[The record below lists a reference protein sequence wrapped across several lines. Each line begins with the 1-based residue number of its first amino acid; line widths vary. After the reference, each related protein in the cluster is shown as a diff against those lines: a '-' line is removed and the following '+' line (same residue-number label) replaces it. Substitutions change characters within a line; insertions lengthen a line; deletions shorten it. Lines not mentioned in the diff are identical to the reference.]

1 MNCNE
6 IWNGFKNHNFTF
18 FSGVP
23 DSTFKAWMTYLD
35 ENNGKGL
42 NNIIACNE
50 CEAVAIASGYHL
62 ATKNI
67 GVVYMQNSGF
77 GKTINP
83 ITSLADS
90 EVYSIPMLLM
100 IGWRGE
106 PGKKDEPQH
115 KKMGRVTLPLLEAL
129 EIPYSFLPETISE
142 FELLLQKISIFFKE
156 NKKPYALI
164 VKKKVIEPFSS
175 SKRKETIYEM
185 TREEA
190 LKIIIDS
197 FNGDEIIVSTTGKT
211 SRELFELR
219 IARGEN
225 PRDFYTVGSMG
236 CTSSIALGIA
246 LNSKKKII
254 VIDGDGAL
262 IMQLG
267 ALTTIGHYHPENLY
281 HILID
286 NNAHEST
293 GGQPT
298 VSDTVNFK
306 EISLGSGYKSVYIAN
321 SREDLKIALGKMFD
335 AKKKEEKGPSMLI
348 IKVKKGSREDLGR
361 PTTTPIQNKEF
372 FMNSLQK

>member
-1 MNCNE
+1 MNCSE
-6 IWNGFKNHNFTF
+6 IWNIFKNNNYRFFT
-18 FSGVP
+18 GVP
-23 DSTFKAWMTYLD
+23 DSTFKAWMSFLD
-35 ENNGKGL
+35 ENHGNGL
-42 NNIIACNE
+42 DNIISSNE

-106 PGKKDEPQH
+106 PGKKDQPQH
-115 KKMGRVTLPLLEAL
+115 KKMGKVMIPLLQAL
-129 EIPYSFLPETISE
+129 EIPYSFFPETSSE
-142 FELLLQKISIFFKE
+142 FEQLLQKISIFFKE

-164 VKKKVIEPFSS
+164 VKKNIIEPFTS
-175 SKRKETIYEM
+175 SKTEQSNLKL
-185 TREEA
+185 TREDA
-190 LKIIIDS
+190 LKIIINS

-246 LNSKKKII
+246 LNSKKKIV

-267 ALTTIGHYHPENLY
+267 ALTTIGHYQPENFY

-306 EISLGSGYKSVYIAN
+306 KICFGSGYKSVYLAN
-321 SREDLKIALGKMFD
+321 NREDLKVALDKMF
-335 AKKKEEKGPSMLI
+335 KEEGKGPSMLI
-348 IKVKKGSREDLGR
+348 ISVKKGSREDLGR

-372 FMNSLQK
+372 FMKSLRK

>member
-6 IWNGFKNHNFTF
+6 IWNGFKNFNFTF
-18 FSGVP
+18 FAGVP

-35 ENNGKGL
+35 ENNGNGL

-62 ATKNI
+62 ATNNI

-115 KKMGRVTLPLLEAL
+115 KKMGRVTIPLLEAL
-129 EIPYSFLPETISE
+129 EIPYSFLPETAPE
-142 FELLLQKISIFFKE
+142 FDQLLLKISNFFKE

-164 VKKKVIEPFSS
+164 VKKNLIEPFTS

-190 LKIIIDS
+190 LKIIINS

-246 LNSKKKII
+246 LNSKKKTI

-281 HILID
+281 HILVD

-306 EISLGSGYKSVYIAN
+306 EICLGSGYKSVYLASN
-321 SREDLKIALGKMFD
+321 RDDLKIALEKMFNE
-335 AKKKEEKGPSMLI
+335 KEKEGKGPSMLI

>member
-1 MNCNE
+1 MNCDE
-6 IWNGFKNHNFTF
+6 IWSGFQKYNFKF
-18 FSGVP
+18 FTGVP

-35 ENNGKGL
+35 ENNGNDL
-42 NNIIACNE
+42 RNVIACNE

-62 ATKNI
+62 ATSKI

-77 GKTINP
+77 GKTVNP

-90 EVYSIPMLLM
+90 DVYSIPMLLM

-115 KKMGRVTLPLLEAL
+115 KKMGRVMIPLLKAL
-129 EIPYSFLPETISE
+129 EIPYSFLPEEKSE
-142 FELLLQKISIFFKE
+142 FEQLLIEIAAFFEE

-164 VKKKVIEPFSS
+164 VRKNIIEPYTK
-175 SKRKETIYEM
+175 SKKNEQDYKM

-190 LKIIIDS
+190 IKIIIES
-197 FNGDEIIVSTTGKT
+197 LKGDEIIVSTTGKT
-211 SRELFELR
+211 SRELFETR

-236 CTSSIALGIA
+236 CSSSIALGIA
-246 LNSKKKII
+246 MNSNKKTV
-254 VIDGDGAL
+254 VIDGDGAV

-267 ALTTIGHYHPENLY
+267 ALTTIGHYHPENFY

-286 NNAHEST
+286 NNSHEST

-306 EISLGSGYKSVYIAN
+306 EICLGSGYRAIYMADN
-321 SREDLKIALGKMFD
+321 HENLKKALSEMFS
-335 AKKKEEKGPSMLI
+335 EEVIGPSMLI
-348 IKVKKGSREDLGR
+348 IKVKKGARDDLGR

-372 FMNSLQK
+372 FMNFLQK

>member
-1 MNCNE
+1 
-6 IWNGFKNHNFTF
+6 K
-18 FSGVP
+18 
-23 DSTFKAWMTYLD
+23 
-35 ENNGKGL
+35 
-42 NNIIACNE
+42 NII
-50 CEAVAIASGYHL
+50 EA
-62 ATKNI
+62 
-67 GVVYMQNSGF
+67 F
-77 GKTINP
+77 
-83 ITSLADS
+83 TSS
-90 EVYSIPMLLM
+90 
-100 IGWRGE
+100 
-106 PGKKDEPQH
+106 
-115 KKMGRVTLPLLEAL
+115 
-129 EIPYSFLPETISE
+129 
-142 FELLLQKISIFFKE
+142 
-156 NKKPYALI
+156 
-164 VKKKVIEPFSS
+164 KKK
-175 SKRKETIYEM
+175 ETVYEM

-190 LKIIIDS
+190 LKIIINS

-246 LNSKKKII
+246 LNSNKKTV

-306 EISLGSGYKSVYIAN
+306 EICLGSGYKSVYLAN
-321 SREDLKIALGKMFD
+321 NREDLKIVLEKMF
-335 AKKKEEKGPSMLI
+335 KEEGKGPSMLI
-348 IKVKKGSREDLGR
+348 ISVKKGSRDDLGR

-372 FMNSLQK
+372 FMKSLRK

>member
-1 MNCNE
+1 MNCSE
-6 IWNGFKNHNFTF
+6 IWNIFKKYNYRFFT
-18 FSGVP
+18 GVP
-23 DSTFKAWMTYLD
+23 DSTFKAWMSFLD
-35 ENNGKGL
+35 ENHGNGL
-42 NNIIACNE
+42 ENIISSNE
-50 CEAVAIASGYHL
+50 CEAVAIATGYHL
-62 ATKNI
+62 ATNNI

-77 GKTINP
+77 GKTVNP
-83 ITSLADS
+83 ITSLADA

-115 KKMGRVTLPLLEAL
+115 KKMGRVTIPLLEAL
-129 EIPYSFLPETISE
+129 EIPYSFFPETVSE
-142 FELLLQKISIFFKE
+142 FEQLLQKIAIFFKE

-164 VKKKVIEPFSS
+164 VKKNTIEPFTS
-175 SKRKETIYEM
+175 SKKRETTYEM

-190 LKIIIDS
+190 LKIIIES
-197 FNGDEIIVSTTGKT
+197 FKGDEIIVSTTGKT

-219 IARGEN
+219 VARGEK

-246 LNSKKKII
+246 LNSKKKTI

-267 ALTTIGHYHPENLY
+267 ALTTIGHYNPENFY

-306 EISLGSGYKSVYIAN
+306 KICLGSGYKSVYRADN
-321 SREDLKIALGKMFD
+321 RDNLKNELGKLFQ
-335 AKKKEEKGPSMLI
+335 EKGPSMLI
-348 IKVKKGSREDLGR
+348 IEVKKGSREDLGR
-361 PTTTPIQNKEF
+361 PTTTAIQNKEY
-372 FMNSLQK
+372 FMKFLQK

>member
-1 MNCNE
+1 
-6 IWNGFKNHNFTF
+6 
-18 FSGVP
+18 
-23 DSTFKAWMTYLD
+23 
-35 ENNGKGL
+35 
-42 NNIIACNE
+42 
-50 CEAVAIASGYHL
+50 
-62 ATKNI
+62 
-67 GVVYMQNSGF
+67 MQNSGF

-115 KKMGRVTLPLLEAL
+115 KKMGRVTIPLLEAL
-129 EIPYSFLPETISE
+129 EIPYSFFPETVSE
-142 FELLLQKISIFFKE
+142 FEQLLQKIAIFFKE
-156 NKKPYALI
+156 NKKPYA
-164 VKKKVIEPFSS
+164 EPFSS
-175 SKRKETIYEM
+175 SKKKESTYEM

-190 LKIIIDS
+190 LKIIIES
-197 FNGDEIIVSTTGKT
+197 FKGDEIIVSTTGKT

-219 IARGEN
+219 VARGEKT
-225 PRDFYTVGSMG
+225 RDFYTVGSMG

-246 LNSKKKII
+246 LNSKKKTI

-267 ALTTIGHYHPENLY
+267 ALTTIGHYNPENFY

-306 EISLGSGYKSVYIAN
+306 KICLGSGYKSVYRADN
-321 SREDLKIALGKMFD
+321 RDNLKNELEKLFQ
-335 AKKKEEKGPSMLI
+335 EKGPSMLI
-348 IKVKKGSREDLGR
+348 IEVKKGSREDLGR
-361 PTTTPIQNKEF
+361 PTTTAIQNKEY
-372 FMNSLQK
+372 FMKFLQK

>member
-1 MNCNE
+1 LNCSE
-6 IWNGFKNHNFTF
+6 IWNIFKKNNYKFFT
-18 FSGVP
+18 GVP
-23 DSTFKAWMTYLD
+23 DSTFKAWMSFLD
-35 ENNGKGL
+35 DNHGNGL
-42 NNIIACNE
+42 DNIISSNE

-62 ATKNI
+62 ATNNV

-115 KKMGRVTLPLLEAL
+115 KKMGRVMIPLLEAL
-129 EIPYSFLPETISE
+129 EIPYSFLPETTSE
-142 FELLLQKISIFFKE
+142 FEQLLQKISIFFKE

-164 VKKKVIEPFSS
+164 VKKNIIEPFTS
-175 SKRKETIYEM
+175 SKRKIVSYVL

-219 IARGEN
+219 IARGEK

-246 LNSKKKII
+246 LNSKKKTV

-298 VSDTVNFK
+298 VSDSVNFK
-306 EISLGSGYKSVYIAN
+306 EICIGSGYNLVYHAFN
-321 SREDLKIALGKMFD
+321 RDDLKIALKNMF
-335 AKKKEEKGPSMLI
+335 KEEGKGPMMLI

-372 FMNSLQK
+372 FMKSLRK

>member
-6 IWNGFKNHNFTF
+6 IWNGFKKHNFSF
-18 FSGVP
+18 FTGVP

-35 ENNGKGL
+35 ENNGNELK
-42 NNIIACNE
+42 NIIACNE

-62 ATKNI
+62 ATKNV

-77 GKTINP
+77 GKTVNP
-83 ITSLADS
+83 ITSLADF
-90 EVYSIPMLLM
+90 EVYSIPILLM

-115 KKMGRVTLPLLEAL
+115 KKMGRVMIPILEAL
-129 EIPYSFLPETISE
+129 EIPYSYLPETLSE
-142 FELLLQKISIFFKE
+142 FEQVLQKISIFFKD

-164 VKKKVIEPFSS
+164 VKKNIIEPFTST
-175 SKRKETIYEM
+175 KRKEITYEM

-190 LKIIIDS
+190 LKTIIES
-197 FNGDEIIVSTTGKT
+197 FTGDEVIVSTTGKT
-211 SRELFELR
+211 SREIFELR

-246 LNSKKKII
+246 LNSKKKT
-254 VIDGDGAL
+254 VVLDGDGAL

-267 ALTTIGHYHPENLY
+267 ALTTIGHYHPENFF

-298 VSDTVNFK
+298 VSDTINFK
-306 EISLGSGYKSVYIAN
+306 EICLGSGYTSVYQAN
-321 SREDLKIALGKMFD
+321 NKEELKIALNKMF
-335 AKKKEEKGPSMLI
+335 KEDGKGPSMLI
-348 IKVKKGSREDLGR
+348 IKVKKGSRDDLGR
-361 PTTTPIQNKEF
+361 PTTTPIQNKDY
-372 FMNSLQK
+372 FMKFLQD

>member
-6 IWNGFKNHNFTF
+6 IWNGFKKHNFSF
-18 FSGVP
+18 FTGVP
-23 DSTFKAWMTYLD
+23 DSTFKDWMTYLD

-42 NNIIACNE
+42 KNIIACNE

-62 ATKNI
+62 ATENI

-115 KKMGRVTLPLLEAL
+115 KKMGRVMIPLLEVL
-129 EIPYSFLPETISE
+129 EIPYSFLPENALE
-142 FELLLQKISIFFKE
+142 FEQLLQIISLFFE
-156 NKKPYALI
+156 DNKKPYALI
-164 VKKKVIEPFSS
+164 VKNNRIEPFTST
-175 SKRKETIYEM
+175 KRKEISYEM

-190 LKIIIDS
+190 LKTIIDS
-197 FNGDEIIVSTTGKT
+197 FTGEEIIVSTTGKT
-211 SRELFELR
+211 SRELFEIR

-246 LNSKKKII
+246 LNSKKKTV

-267 ALTTIGHYHPENLY
+267 TLTTIGHYHPENFY

-298 VSDTVNFK
+298 VSDTINFK
-306 EISLGSGYKSVYIAN
+306 EICLGSGYTSVYQAN
-321 SREDLKIALGKMFD
+321 NEDDLKIALGKMF
-335 AKKKEEKGPSMLI
+335 KEEGKGPSMLI

-372 FMNSLQK
+372 FMKFLQK

>member
-1 MNCNE
+1 
-6 IWNGFKNHNFTF
+6 
-18 FSGVP
+18 
-23 DSTFKAWMTYLD
+23 
-35 ENNGKGL
+35 
-42 NNIIACNE
+42 
-50 CEAVAIASGYHL
+50 
-62 ATKNI
+62 
-67 GVVYMQNSGF
+67 
-77 GKTINP
+77 
-83 ITSLADS
+83 
-90 EVYSIPMLLM
+90 
-100 IGWRGE
+100 
-106 PGKKDEPQH
+106 
-115 KKMGRVTLPLLEAL
+115 
-129 EIPYSFLPETISE
+129 
-142 FELLLQKISIFFKE
+142 
-156 NKKPYALI
+156 
-164 VKKKVIEPFSS
+164 
-175 SKRKETIYEM
+175 
-185 TREEA
+185 A
-190 LKIIIDS
+190 LKIIINS

-246 LNSKKKII
+246 LNSKKKTV

-306 EISLGSGYKSVYIAN
+306 EICLGSGYKSVYLAN
-321 SREDLKIALGKMFD
+321 KREDLKIALEKMF
-335 AKKKEEKGPSMLI
+335 KEEGKGPSMLI
-348 IKVKKGSREDLGR
+348 ISVKKGSRENLGR

-372 FMNSLQK
+372 FMKSLRK

>member
-1 MNCNE
+1 MNCSE
-6 IWNGFKNHNFTF
+6 IWDIFEKNNYKFFT
-18 FSGVP
+18 GVP
-23 DSTFKAWMTYLD
+23 DSTFKAWMSFLD
-35 ENNGKGL
+35 ENHGNGL
-42 NNIIACNE
+42 DNIISSNE
-50 CEAVAIASGYHL
+50 CEAVAIATGYHL
-62 ATKNI
+62 ATNKI

-77 GKTINP
+77 GKTVNP

-115 KKMGRVTLPLLEAL
+115 KKMGRVMIPILEAL
-129 EIPYSFLPETISE
+129 EISYSFLPETASE
-142 FELLLQKISIFFKE
+142 FEELLQKISFFFKE

-164 VKKKVIEPFSS
+164 VKKNLIEPFTN

-185 TREEA
+185 TREEV

-197 FNGDEIIVSTTGKT
+197 FNGDEVIVSTTGKT

-219 IARGEN
+219 IARGED

-246 LNSKKKII
+246 LNSKKKTV

-306 EISLGSGYKSVYIAN
+306 EICLGSGYKSVYLAN
-321 SREDLKIALGKMFD
+321 SREDLKIALEKMF
-335 AKKKEEKGPSMLI
+335 KEEGKGPSMLI
-348 IKVKKGSREDLGR
+348 VKVKKGSREDLGR

-372 FMNSLQK
+372 FMKSLRK